1 MKKFRLKKDAVPFF
15 KEGLANS
22 IYDFDTWK
30 GLSVDINALEEVE
43 EGFIKYGHAKGD
55 TTSLSEF
62 GNDGSE
68 FHFTI
73 HFPSMKYMEY
83 NEFSQ
88 GRTIRQLIESLQYA
102 ANRYFE
108 RFNNED

>member
-43 EGFIKYGHAKGD
+43 ECFIKYGHETEKGG
-55 TTSLSEF
+55 SLS
-62 GNDGSE
+62 GWDGDGGK

-83 NEFSQ
+83 DTFSK
-88 GRTIRQLIESLQYA
+88 GRIIRELTESLQRA
-102 ANRYFE
+102 ANRHFE